1 MGIYLAHGI
10 TQNVY
15 KQYSES
21 WKMGGSGPHWFLAPH
36 THTHT
41 QLIDGG
47 MCADRQIDRWM
58 DR

>member
-21 WKMGGSGPHWFLAPH
+21 WKMGGSGPHWSLAPH

-41 QLIDGG
+41 V
-47 MCADRQIDRWM
+47 DRWG
-58 DR
+58 DVCRQTNR